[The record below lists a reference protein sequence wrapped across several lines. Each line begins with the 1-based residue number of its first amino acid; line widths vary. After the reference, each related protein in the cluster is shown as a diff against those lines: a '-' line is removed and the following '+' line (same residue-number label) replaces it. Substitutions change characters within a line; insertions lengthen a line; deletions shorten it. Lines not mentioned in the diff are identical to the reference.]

1 MARNITERFE
11 RGILFGFGRYVANFS
26 AVTGLALTL
35 VGAVTVLES
44 YPDKRLAGHPVDW
57 LSKNTPTAS
66 LPDDYSAYSYTTRFP
81 EKFSL
86 KECFEKNSVGVA
98 PEKDASK
105 IPGWN
110 ASLFGESMHAFTEN
124 KINMQSNSSYSEYSL
139 GAENNVADG
148 IAEMA
153 RQICKATL
161 ASSTSTDPDQVFW
174 ETRRPVLLAAS
185 GYGEYFDSFNK
196 LEDERKAR
204 LIPGAIILLT
214 GVIIAFLASMSSSL
228 YAIERNT
235 RERANNSSQ
244 DQT

>member
-1 MARNITERFE
+1 MARNITARFE

-35 VGAVTVLES
+35 VGAATVLES
-44 YPDKRLAGHPVDW
+44 YPDKRLAEHPVDW
-57 LSKNTPTAS
+57 LSKNPPTGS
-66 LPDDYSAYSYTTRFP
+66 LPDDYTAYIYTSRFP
-81 EKFSL
+81 DKFSL

-98 PEKDASK
+98 PERDANK

-124 KINMQSNSSYSEYSL
+124 KVNMQSNSTYSEYSL
-139 GAENNVADG
+139 GSAGNVADG

-153 RQICKATL
+153 RKICKDAL
-161 ASSTSTDPDQVFW
+161 AGSTSTDPNQVFW

-185 GYGEYFDSFNK
+185 DYGEYSDNFNK

-204 LIPGAIILLT
+204 LIPGAIILIT
-214 GVIIAFLASMSSSL
+214 GVMIAFLASMSSSL
-228 YAIERNT
+228 FAIERNT
-235 RERANNSSQ
+235 RAGASGSVQ
-244 DQT
+244 DQA